1 MKRDV
6 VDSPRCLNKS
16 ALRINDSLN
25 KVFSDLKEEFKEIT
39 SMFNIEDRV
48 SFDKEFIDSH
58 LWPRYKGRT
67 IIPKIN
73 IADMGDCYEVVM
85 LVAGFN
91 KDDIDISLKEN
102 MFSVQFR
109 KDKEKTEE
117 TEDKK
122 YLVREI
128 SSRPFSRG
136 YWFPEPV
143 TEEGVECEYKDGV
156 ITCVIKKAK
165 TKEESYKIK
174 IK

>member
-25 KVFSDLKEEFKEIT
+25 KVFSDLKEEFKDMT
-39 SMFNIEDRV
+39 SLFNIEDRI
-48 SFDKEFIDSH
+48 SFDKEFPDSH
-58 LWPRYKGRT
+58 LWSRYKGRT
-67 IIPKIN
+67 SIPKLN
-73 IADMGDCYEVVM
+73 IADMGDSYEVVM
-85 LVAGFN
+85 VVAGFD

-102 MFSVQFR
+102 LFSVQLK

-117 TEDKK
+117 IEDKK

-128 SSRPFSRG
+128 SSRSFSRG

-143 TEEGVECEYKDGV
+143 TEEGAECEYKDGV